1 MYVTWEAQ
9 NEVFSFQNAKAV
21 ALITI
26 YIFLLQNEDSESEYD
41 IEIELYVNIFCGYV
55 HPCYLYTTKE
65 RFLFP

>member
-26 YIFLLQNEDSESEYD
+26 YIFLLQNDDSESEYD
-41 IEIELYVNIFCGYV
+41 IEIELYVNIFV
-55 HPCYLYTTKE
+55 VMSIRATKE
-65 RFLFP
+65 HFLFP